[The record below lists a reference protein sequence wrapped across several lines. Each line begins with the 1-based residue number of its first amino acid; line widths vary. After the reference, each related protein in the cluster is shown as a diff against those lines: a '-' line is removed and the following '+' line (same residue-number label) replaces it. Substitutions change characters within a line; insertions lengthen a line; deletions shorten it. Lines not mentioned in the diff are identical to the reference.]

1 VTGLAV
7 DDAAW
12 SSAWRQRSP
21 GDKVLLCLGLV
32 VCALVLPAW
41 PGSLLVGLTAVV
53 LALGPARVPARTF
66 GRAVRWPLTFI
77 VIGALTA
84 VLQVDGDGIGR
95 APDAVATAGSLIGH
109 AMAGSAAVLLLATTT
124 PMSDLLP
131 ALRRLHVP
139 AAVVEVA
146 SVAYRLL
153 FILLESLRTIREAQT
168 ARMGH
173 SSWRSSYRSSGAL
186 AAAVLTRSWARAHR
200 LQDGLAGRG
209 MEEGLR
215 VLPEVLPSSRVF
227 VAATLAGLA
236 GILSAGLALA

>member
-1 VTGLAV
+1 VTGLAI

-12 SSAWRQRSP
+12 SSAWRRRSP

-32 VCALVLPAW
+32 GCALVLPAW

-66 GRAVRWPLTFI
+66 GRAVRWPLAFI

-84 VLQVDGDGIGR
+84 VVQVDGDGIGW
-95 APDAVATAGSLIGH
+95 APDAAATGGSLIGH
-109 AMAGSAAVLLLATTT
+109 ATAGSAAVLLLATTT

-146 SVAYRLL
+146 SVTYRLL
-153 FILLESLRTIREAQT
+153 FVLLESLRTIREAQT

-173 SSWRSSYRSSGAL
+173 SSWRRSYRSSGAL
-186 AAAVLTRSWARAHR
+186 AAAVLTRSWDRARR

-236 GILSAGLALA
+236 GILSAGLVLA